1 MNRIFLTA
9 LCVGVSYIVDE
20 PKFIGPDGSSDNL
33 LAIAPEPVKL
43 DTMYCSGKSSIHY
56 SHDSLVDSM
65 TLVID
70 SFALPVEGEQTSG
83 YGWRWGRMHYGI
95 DIAYC
100 NRDTTRSMF
109 DGVVRYSKRGSN
121 GGYGYL
127 CIVRHFNGLETYYAH
142 HRKLLVEE
150 GDTLNAGDPIGI
162 VGSTGNSTGPHLHL
176 EIRFLGVPIN
186 PEELM
191 SQIELTDTI
200 TLLYNQS
207 NYNLQ

>member
-1 MNRIFLTA
+1 M
-9 LCVGVSYIVDE
+9 
-20 PKFIGPDGSSDNL
+20 
-33 LAIAPEPVKL
+33 
-43 DTMYCSGKSSIHY
+43 
-56 SHDSLVDSM
+56 
-65 TLVID
+65 ID
-70 SFALPVEGEQTSG
+70 SFTLPVEGEKTSG

-150 GDTLNAGDPIGI
+150 GDTLNSGDAIGI
-162 VGSTGNSTGPHLHL
+162 VGSTGHSTGPHLHL
-176 EIRFLGVPIN
+176 ETRFLGVPIN

-191 SQIELTDTI
+191 ARIELTDTI
-200 TLLYNQS
+200 TLLYNKS